1 MAQTMEFWTLLKLTQ
16 EHISKN
22 YSAAL
27 TDNSKLSQLKAYIDK
42 FLRDNDYKVENL
54 TTKELIDKLYCEM
67 AEYSVLTPYLGS
79 PDLEEINVN
88 AWDDIAL
95 TLLDGTIV
103 KTKEHFHSPQHS
115 VDIIKRLL
123 HHSGMIIDNATPM
136 SQGHLPGNTRITA
149 LKNPLVDEESG
160 ASVSIRLLHPQRVTL
175 DKLIETEFATK
186 EMVDFLCMCI
196 RYGVPFVVAGATS
209 SGKTTLL
216 NAIMTSIPDNKRVFT
231 IESGSR
237 ELSLVKRE
245 NDNVINNV
253 VHTLSRPSDNPAY
266 DITQED
272 LVVASLRFNP
282 DIVCVGEMRD
292 VECYSAVEAS
302 LTGHTVVST
311 VHAGPAS
318 AAHMRIALLCQK
330 RFPINFQTSLMQAGQ
345 AFPVVVYTHKL
356 ENNSRKCMDIS
367 ECIINSMGE
376 REYNCLYNY
385 QITKNTIERGEFV
398 IEGEFKKPN
407 IMSDNLKS
415 RLIQY
420 SFLTAE
426 RTVFNSLLTIRTSVS
441 FATIGRSV
449 SFNVL
454 SS

>member
-1 MAQTMEFWTLLKLTQ
+1 MARNIDFWTLLKLTQ
-16 EHISKN
+16 EYISSH
-22 YSAAL
+22 YAAAL
-27 TDNSKLSQLKAYIDK
+27 TDKNKLHQLKAYIDK
-42 FLRDNDYKVENL
+42 YLRDCDYKVEGM

-67 AEYSVLTPYLGS
+67 AEYSILTQYLGS

-88 AWDDIAL
+88 GWDDIAL

-103 KTKEHFHSPQHS
+103 KLKEHFHSPQHA

-149 LKNPLVDEESG
+149 LKEPIVDEERG
-160 ASVSIRLLHPQRVTL
+160 VAVSIRLLHPQRVTL
-175 DKLIETEFATK
+175 QNLVETGFATK

-216 NAIMTSIPDNKRVFT
+216 NAIMTSVPDNKRVFT

-237 ELSLVKRE
+237 ELSLVRRGE
-245 NDNVINNV
+245 DGRVINNA

-311 VHAGPAS
+311 VHAGPGS

-345 AFPVVVYTHKL
+345 AFPIVVYSHKL

-367 ECIINSMGE
+367 ECIISAAGE

-385 QITKNTIERGEFV
+385 EITKNTIENDEFV
-398 IEGEFKKPN
+398 IEGHFGKPN
-407 IMSDNLKS
+407 LMSDSLRR

-420 SFLTAE
+420 GVPQSELNRFLKEGIEA
-426 RTVFNSLLTIRTSVS
+426 
-441 FATIGRSV
+441 
-449 SFNVL
+449 
-454 SS
+454 

>member
-420 SFLTAE
+420 GVPQDELNIFLKGGD
-426 RTVFNSLLTIRTSVS
+426 SI
-441 FATIGRSV
+441 
-449 SFNVL
+449 
-454 SS
+454 